1 MGKIDAIDIIREVIN
16 IGIGEAASSLSEL
29 VKDRVI
35 INVPDI
41 QILDLADVPAYIK
54 SEMEA
59 LGILIS
65 QDFHGLIDGKVLLT
79 YSRECSI
86 SLVNS
91 LYGENKDIASLTNTD
106 IATLQEVGN
115 IIIVS
120 CISAISNIIEGRLN
134 FNIPQVTIGIS
145 GKYFQDLVKD
155 LEEFEKCIIIRN
167 QVTIRG
173 NDIRGYIFILLTFQA
188 FELVTEKLSKVVRS

>member
-1 MGKIDAIDIIREVIN
+1 MGEIDAIDIIREVVN
-16 IGIGEAASSLSEL
+16 IGIGEAASALSEL
-29 VKDRVI
+29 VKDRVY

-41 QILDLADVPAYIK
+41 QIMDLVDVPAYIK

-91 LYGENKDIASLTNTD
+91 LYGITKDIASLTNTD

-120 CISAISNIIEGRLN
+120 CISAISNIIEVRLN
-134 FNIPQVTIGIS
+134 FTIPQVTMGVS
-145 GKYFQDLVKD
+145 SEYFQDLMKD
-155 LEEFEKCIIIRN
+155 LGEFEKCIIIKN
-167 QVTIRG
+167 QITIRG
-173 NDIRGYIFILLTFQA
+173 NDIRGYIFVLLTFRA
-188 FELVTEKLSKVVRS
+188 FELVTEKLGKVVKL

>member
-1 MGKIDAIDIIREVIN
+1 MGEIDAIDIIREIVN

-29 VKDRVI
+29 VKDRVY

-41 QILDLADVPAYIK
+41 QIMDFADVPAYIQ

-91 LYGENKDIASLTNTD
+91 LYGITKDIASLTNTD

-134 FNIPQVTIGIS
+134 FTIPQVTMGVSS
-145 GKYFQDLVKD
+145 GYLQDLVKD
-155 LEEFEKCIIIRN
+155 LEEFEKCIIIKN
-167 QVTIRG
+167 QITIRG
-173 NDIRGYIFILLTFQA
+173 NDIRGYIFILLTFRA
-188 FELVTEKLSKVVRS
+188 FDLVTEKLGKVVRS

>member
-1 MGKIDAIDIIREVIN
+1 MGEIDAMDIIREVVN

-29 VKDRVI
+29 VKDRVY

-41 QILDLADVPAYIK
+41 QIVDLVDVPAYIR

-65 QDFHGLIDGKVLLT
+65 QDFHGLIEGKVFLT

-91 LYGENKDIASLTNTD
+91 LYGITKDIASLTNSD

-120 CISAISNIIEGRLN
+120 CISAISNIVEGRLN
-134 FNIPQVTIGIS
+134 FTIPQVTMGIS
-145 GKYFQDLVKD
+145 SGHFQDLLKD
-155 LEEFEKCIIIRN
+155 LGDFGKCIIIKN
-167 QVTIRG
+167 QITIRG
-173 NDIRGYIFILLTFQA
+173 NDIRGYIFILLTFRA
-188 FELVTEKLSKVVRS
+188 FELVTEKLGKVVKL

>member
-1 MGKIDAIDIIREVIN
+1 MGEIDGIDIIREVVN

-29 VKDRVI
+29 VKDRVY

-41 QILDLADVPAYIK
+41 QIMDLANVPAYIQ
-54 SEMEA
+54 SEMKA

-91 LYGENKDIASLTNTD
+91 LYGITKDITSLTNTD

-120 CISAISNIIEGRLN
+120 CISAISNIIGGRLN
-134 FNIPQVTIGIS
+134 FTIPQVTMGVS
-145 GKYFQDLVKD
+145 GEYLQDLVKD
-155 LEEFEKCIIIRN
+155 LEEFEKCIIIKN

-173 NDIRGYIFILLTFQA
+173 NDIRGYIFILLTFRA
-188 FELVTEKLSKVVRS
+188 FELVTEKLGKVAKL

>member
-1 MGKIDAIDIIREVIN
+1 MGEIDAIDIIREVVN

-29 VKDRVI
+29 VKDRVY

-41 QILDLADVPAYIK
+41 QIMDLIDVPAYIK

-91 LYGENKDIASLTNTD
+91 LYGITKDIASLTNSD

-134 FNIPQVTIGIS
+134 FTIPQVTMGIS
-145 GKYFQDLVKD
+145 SEYFQDLMKD
-155 LEEFEKCIIIRN
+155 LEEFEKCIIIKNRI
-167 QVTIRG
+167 TIKG
-173 NDIRGYIFILLTFQA
+173 NDIRGYIFILLTFRA
-188 FELVTEKLSKVVRS
+188 FELVTEKLGKGVKF